1 MKIVIRDTK
10 EELSSLIAEKFI
22 KLLKKK
28 PDAVLGLATGSSP
41 TVVYDDLIKA
51 YQKKTI
57 SFEETSTFN
66 LDEYL
71 DYKHNQD
78 SYWYF
83 MDQHLFNHININ
95 KKHVHFPNP
104 KDPAGYDALIEKT
117 PVDLQILG
125 IGADGHIG
133 FNEPNTPF
141 DEGTHIT
148 SLTQR
153 TIKDNSRFFPS
164 IEDVPTKAITM
175 GLKTIMKAKEIVL
188 IATGNNKNEA
198 IKKLLAKVD
207 PSCPASILNNHPNAT
222 LYLDKEAAKD
232 IKER

>member
-104 KDPAGYDALIEKT
+104 KDPAQAEAYATYMQDKVEYEKRND
-117 PVDLQILG
+117 P
-125 IGADGHIG
+125 
-133 FNEPNTPF
+133 
-141 DEGTHIT
+141 
-148 SLTQR
+148 
-153 TIKDNSRFFPS
+153 NSRHFELKRENHFHFF
-164 IEDVPTKAITM
+164 KFR
-175 GLKTIMKAKEIVL
+175 
-188 IATGNNKNEA
+188 
-198 IKKLLAKVD
+198 KKRQK
-207 PSCPASILNNHPNAT
+207 
-222 LYLDKEAAKD
+222 
-232 IKER
+232 R